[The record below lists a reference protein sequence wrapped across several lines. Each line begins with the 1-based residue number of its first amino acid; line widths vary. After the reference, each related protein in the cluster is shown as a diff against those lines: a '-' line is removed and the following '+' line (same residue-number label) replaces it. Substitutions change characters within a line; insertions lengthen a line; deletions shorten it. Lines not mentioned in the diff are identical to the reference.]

1 VFLVLYVSDELG
13 TEFAMS
19 HDLRSTIVLLN
30 TTFKS
35 EKSPK
40 QQKKTTKMH
49 FAIDLAKTKIM
60 KTHAQKCNFFFFF
73 FNGNIVLGLG
83 HLLGGHQVPPSDSV
97 TDKCLPQSSQP
108 PGKV

>member
-1 VFLVLYVSDELG
+1 VSDELG

-35 EKSPK
+35 TEIQKE
-40 QQKKTTKMH
+40 KKTTKMH
-49 FAIDLAKTKIM
+49 FAIVKTLKQNI
-60 KTHAQKCNFFFFF
+60 KHTFFLFFII
-73 FNGNIVLGLG
+73 GNIVLGLG
-83 HLLGGHQVPPSDSV
+83 HSLGGHQVPPSDSA

-108 PGKV
+108 PGKVQATDFET